1 MDQSHLTGL
10 LAKFVGMAAVRLPDD
25 VIARLEEMRQTE
37 DGELARAVYDS
48 MFQNQRLAIELGRP
62 ICQDTGIAQFYI
74 KAGTR
79 SPYLDGLEPAL
90 KEAVLKA
97 SVQTPLR
104 PNAIETFEE
113 RNTGTNVGTG
123 VPYLEWELVPGS
135 DETEI
140 TLYLAGGGCSL
151 AGKSQVLMPS
161 AGYEGLVDFVFDAV
175 CDRGI
180 NACPPLLIG
189 VGVGACITT
198 ATKLSKKAL
207 LRRVGSQHPQPQAA
221 RVERMLFDGLN
232 HIGIGPQ
239 GLSGKL
245 SVMGVHLET
254 MVRHPATLGVSVSIG
269 CWVHR
274 RAVLRLLADGSYEL
288 LTHKGVKL

>member
-1 MDQSHLTGL
+1 
-10 LAKFVGMAAVRLPDD
+10 MAAVRLPDD